1 MVALSIIAGAFI
13 VIAFMNS
20 HPVKCA
26 GGGANYSSLTNRE
39 SANCMKGM
47 AAILIVFSHAHYCS
61 TNLGLMKLF
70 KPFGYIGVSLFLFCS
85 GYGVMHQYISNKNY
99 LNGFLAKR
107 LRCVYI
113 PYLIAT
119 FMYALFIQ
127 NINIEYGKLIKNV
140 FLMDRILP
148 FAWYVPV
155 VLGWY
160 LLFFAVLKIIE
171 NSKKACVIFL
181 CANILWY
188 IIGYL
193 LGLSSFYYNSTICL
207 TLGCFVAVEKKV
219 CQILSKLISLIV
231 VAIAFMLSVILLV
244 LLGGKSNLI
253 YSMCI
258 FASSILFVLF
268 LLSIGTR
275 ITFEGAIPK
284 TLGKYSYEIYLT
296 QGIAYSLTYQISSKW
311 ENLFW
316 ICFVPMLV
324 LTTVGLSLISKV
336 IKNRRI

>member
-1 MVALSIIAGAFI
+1 
-13 VIAFMNS
+13 
-20 HPVKCA
+20 
-26 GGGANYSSLTNRE
+26 
-39 SANCMKGM
+39 
-47 AAILIVFSHAHYCS
+47 
-61 TNLGLMKLF
+61 
-70 KPFGYIGVSLFLFCS
+70 
-85 GYGVMHQYISNKNY
+85 MHQYISNKNY
-99 LNGFLAKR
+99 LNGFLTKR

>member
-1 MVALSIIAGAFI
+1 
-13 VIAFMNS
+13 
-20 HPVKCA
+20 
-26 GGGANYSSLTNRE
+26 
-39 SANCMKGM
+39 MKGM
-47 AAILIVFSHAHYCS
+47 AAILIVFSHAHYYS

-70 KPFGYIGVSLFLFCS
+70 KPFGYIGVSLFFFCS

-99 LNGFLAKR
+99 LNGFLTKR

-160 LLFFAVLKIIE
+160 LLFFAVLKIIG

-231 VAIAFMLSVILLV
+231 VATAFILSVILLV
-244 LLGGKSNLI
+244 LLGGKNNLI

-275 ITFEGAIPK
+275 MTFEGAIPK
-284 TLGKYSYEIYLT
+284 TLGNYSYEIYLT

>member
-1 MVALSIIAGAFI
+1 
-13 VIAFMNS
+13 
-20 HPVKCA
+20 
-26 GGGANYSSLTNRE
+26 
-39 SANCMKGM
+39 MKGM
-47 AAILIVFSHAHYCS
+47 AAILIVFSHAHYYS

-70 KPFGYIGVSLFLFCS
+70 KPFGYIGVSLFFFCS

-99 LNGFLAKR
+99 LNGFLTKR

-160 LLFFAVLKIIE
+160 LLFFAVLKIIG

-231 VAIAFMLSVILLV
+231 VATAFMLSVILLV
-244 LLGGKSNLI
+244 LLGGKNNLI

-275 ITFEGAIPK
+275 MTFEGAIPK
-284 TLGKYSYEIYLT
+284 TLGNYSYEIYLT

>member
-1 MVALSIIAGAFI
+1 MVASSLIAGAFI

-26 GGGANYSSLTNRE
+26 GGANYSSLTNRE

-47 AAILIVFSHAHYCS
+47 AAILIVFSHAHYYS

-70 KPFGYIGVSLFLFCS
+70 KPFGYIGVSLFFFCS

-99 LNGFLAKR
+99 LNGFLTKR

-160 LLFFAVLKIIE
+160 LLFFAVLKIIG

-207 TLGCFVAVEKKV
+207 TLG
-219 CQILSKLISLIV
+219 LS
-231 VAIAFMLSVILLV
+231 
-244 LLGGKSNLI
+244 
-253 YSMCI
+253 
-258 FASSILFVLF
+258 
-268 LLSIGTR
+268 
-275 ITFEGAIPK
+275 
-284 TLGKYSYEIYLT
+284 
-296 QGIAYSLTYQISSKW
+296 Q
-311 ENLFW
+311 
-316 ICFVPMLV
+316 
-324 LTTVGLSLISKV
+324 
-336 IKNRRI
+336 

>member
-1 MVALSIIAGAFI
+1 
-13 VIAFMNS
+13 
-20 HPVKCA
+20 
-26 GGGANYSSLTNRE
+26 
-39 SANCMKGM
+39 M
-47 AAILIVFSHAHYCS
+47 AAILIVFSHAHYYS

-70 KPFGYIGVSLFLFCS
+70 KPFGYIGVSLFFFCS

-99 LNGFLAKR
+99 LNGFLTKR

-160 LLFFAVLKIIE
+160 LLFFAVLKIIG

-231 VAIAFMLSVILLV
+231 VATAFILSVILLV
-244 LLGGKSNLI
+244 LLGGKNNLI

-275 ITFEGAIPK
+275 MTFEGAIPK
-284 TLGKYSYEIYLT
+284 TLGNYSYEIYLT